1 MQNNNS
7 SEILVLNKD
16 LESYI
21 FNSAKYY
28 ALKLVKNGFYS
39 FYEVSDLEQEILA
52 LFYYRI
58 KKYNHDESKSS
69 IKYWINIIMEGIYG
83 NLLEKAVI
91 HNKVFSKKSL
101 NDYADIDGIN
111 NISGINK
118 KDSKEIID
126 FIEDNK
132 TDTFESYCR
141 TKQEELVLKAVDN
154 LPNDLKE
161 LCRQLQADTNITD
174 ISKNMKLSR
183 KTIYQKINKIKKIF
197 EKLNLND
204 FF

>member
-1 MQNNNS
+1 MRNDNS
-7 SEILVLNKD
+7 SQILVFDKD

-39 FYEVSDLEQEILA
+39 FYEVNDLEQEFLA

-58 KKYNHDESKSS
+58 KKYSHDESKSS

-83 NLLEKAVI
+83 NLLEKARI
-91 HNKVFSKKSL
+91 HNKVFSRKSL
-101 NDYADIDGIN
+101 NDYADIDGIGN
-111 NISGINK
+111 SSGISKN
-118 KDSKEIID
+118 DSKEIID

-141 TKQEELVLKAVDN
+141 IKREELVLKAVDN
-154 LPNDLKE
+154 LPNDLK
-161 LCRQLQADTNITD
+161 
-174 ISKNMKLSR
+174 
-183 KTIYQKINKIKKIF
+183 
-197 EKLNLND
+197 
-204 FF
+204 

>member
-174 ISKNMKLSR
+174 ISKNKQDQEN
-183 KTIYQKINKIKKIF
+183 I
-197 EKLNLND
+197 
-204 FF
+204 